1 MALVEGTGYSRF
13 VISPANSLTLLQ
25 DKTANKYLLFFDK
38 YYRRNAVDLSLR
50 NED

>member
-13 VISPANSLTLLQ
+13 VIFIANSQILLQ

-38 YYRRNAVDLSLR
+38 YYKRKS
-50 NED
+50 